1 MEESFNSLSEEDVV
15 VGRAMCGGNGDV
27 DVDSAR
33 WSEDGQEG
41 MTCEECEDVL
51 WENDDAV
58 LWVVLHGE
66 VVRSEVDIWEC
77 SDVGWSRHGI
87 TFGGCVQWGVGLS
100 ERECPTHRHASRD
113 GG

>member
-1 MEESFNSLSEEDVV
+1 
-15 VGRAMCGGNGDV
+15 MCEGNGDV

-33 WSEDGQEG
+33 WSEDGHEG
-41 MTCEECEDVL
+41 MTYEECENVL

-58 LWVVLHGE
+58 LWVVLHGD

-77 SDVGWSRHGI
+77 SNVGWSRHGI
-87 TFGGCVQWGVGLS
+87 TFWGLCAMERGIERS
-100 ERECPTHRHASRD
+100 EYPTHRHASWD